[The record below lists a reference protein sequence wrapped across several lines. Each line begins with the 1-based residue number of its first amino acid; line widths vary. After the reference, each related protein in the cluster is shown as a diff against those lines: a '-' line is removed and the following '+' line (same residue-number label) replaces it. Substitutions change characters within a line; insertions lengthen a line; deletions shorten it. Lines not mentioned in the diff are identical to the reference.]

1 MTKGNPIRILLV
13 EDHTLVEEELRLLL
27 QSYPNVEIVDRAQ
40 DGEEAV
46 LKVAKLQPTVVV
58 MDVNLPKMDGIA
70 ATREIKTKYPNIV
83 VIGLTVST
91 EDYVRYA
98 MLKAGASEV
107 LGKGNVVNDL
117 YRAIQRAV
125 ASAHPIVILEE
136 DQATENTSPRTEGT
150 TSSGTVD
157 AIPPAGT
164 KANLD
169 SQ

>member
-1 MTKGNPIRILLV
+1 M
-13 EDHTLVEEELRLLL
+13 VEEELRLLL

-40 DGEEAV
+40 DGQEAV
-46 LKVAKLQPTVVV
+46 SKVAKLQPTVVV

-91 EDYVRYA
+91 EDYVLYA

-107 LGKGNVVNDL
+107 LRKENVVNDL

-125 ASAHPIVILEE
+125 ASVHPIVILEE

-150 TSSGTVD
+150 TSSGIVD
-157 AIPPAGT
+157 AIPPAET

-169 SQ
+169 PQ

>member
-1 MTKGNPIRILLV
+1 M
-13 EDHTLVEEELRLLL
+13 VEEELRLLL
-27 QSYPNVEIVDRAQ
+27 QSYPNVELVDRAQ

-46 LKVAKLQPTVVV
+46 SKVAKLQPTVVV

-91 EDYVRYA
+91 EDYALYA

-107 LGKGNVVNDL
+107 LRKENVVNDL
-117 YRAIQRAV
+117 YRTIQRAV

-136 DQATENTSPRTEGT
+136 GQATEK
-150 TSSGTVD
+150 TVD
-157 AIPPAGT
+157 AIPPAET

-169 SQ
+169 PQ

>member
-1 MTKGNPIRILLV
+1 M
-13 EDHTLVEEELRLLL
+13 VEEELRLLL
-27 QSYPNVEIVDRAQ
+27 QSYPNVELVDRAQ

-46 LKVAKLQPTVVV
+46 SKVAKLQPTVVV

-91 EDYVRYA
+91 EDYVLYA

-107 LGKGNVVNDL
+107 LRKENVVNDL

-136 DQATENTSPRTEGT
+136 DQATEK
-150 TSSGTVD
+150 TVD
-157 AIPPAGT
+157 AVPPT
-164 KANLD
+164 ESKANLD
-169 SQ
+169 PQ

>member
-1 MTKGNPIRILLV
+1 M
-13 EDHTLVEEELRLLL
+13 VEEELRLLL
-27 QSYPNVEIVDRAQ
+27 QSYPNVELVDRAQ

-46 LKVAKLQPTVVV
+46 SKVAKLQPTVVV

-91 EDYVRYA
+91 EDYVLYA

-107 LGKGNVVNDL
+107 LRKENVVNDL

-125 ASAHPIVILEE
+125 ASAHPIVIMEE
-136 DQATENTSPRTEGT
+136 GQATEK
-150 TSSGTVD
+150 TVD
-157 AIPPAGT
+157 ALPAAET

-169 SQ
+169 PQ